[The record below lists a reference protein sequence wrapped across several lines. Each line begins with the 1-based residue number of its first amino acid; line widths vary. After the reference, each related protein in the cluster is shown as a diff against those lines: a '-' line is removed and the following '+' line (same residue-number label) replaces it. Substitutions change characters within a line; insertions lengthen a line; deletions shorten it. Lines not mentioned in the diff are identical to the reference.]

1 MSEDDRTIRLLIVD
15 EQPLFREA
23 MRSVL
28 LREGTAQVVA
38 EADDFEQAASQAEQC
53 RPEVVVVS
61 ETLPGEGALR
71 LLRLLH
77 PSHEVRVLIVGND
90 DGHDTPAEWVRAGA
104 AGYLSRRATPAEVGK
119 AVTCTARGERWVSR
133 RAASIALEQLLAAS
147 EGKPDKALLSPREHE
162 IIRLVARGC
171 RNSEVAAALYISEKT
186 VKTHL
191 SSIFRKLGAR
201 DRVQAAIA
209 AIREGLVDGVGARR

>member
-1 MSEDDRTIRLLIVD
+1 MREDDRAIRLLIAD
-15 EQPLFREA
+15 EQPVFREG
-23 MRSVL
+23 MRAVL
-28 LREGTAQVVA
+28 IREGTAQVVGEA
-38 EADDFEQAASQAEQC
+38 EDFEQAASQAEQC
-53 RPEVVVVS
+53 RPEVVVAS
-61 ETLPGEGALR
+61 ETLPGEGAVR
-71 LLRLLH
+71 LLRLLQ
-77 PSHEVRVLIVGND
+77 PSQAARVLIVGND

-119 AVTCTARGERWVSR
+119 AVICAARGERWVSR

-147 EGKPDKALLSPREHE
+147 EAPPHKELLTPRERE

-201 DRVQAAIA
+201 DRVQAAVA
-209 AIREGLVDGVGARR
+209 AIRAGLADGVGARR